1 MNQMEGNHNS
11 IEELVQ
17 QEQSNRFE
25 KFKED
30 FFSSLVKLNKMQ
42 DIAQLMQNEC
52 KQGEQSKL
60 AQNIVE
66 NTRFVEESAYAKLVR
81 HLKEKIK
88 VFDSPL
94 ENQPEFL
101 IFLKVTLKMLKNRSG
116 EMYSHIMNELIKQRG
131 KYIELLF
138 NEKLSLIYTSVS
150 KSEAEHI

>member
-1 MNQMEGNHNS
+1 M
-11 IEELVQ
+11 
-17 QEQSNRFE
+17 
-25 KFKED
+25 
-30 FFSSLVKLNKMQ
+30 
-42 DIAQLMQNEC
+42 
-52 KQGEQSKL
+52 
-60 AQNIVE
+60 
-66 NTRFVEESAYAKLVR
+66 VR

-88 VFDSPL
+88 MFDSPL